1 MQEVTLKPCNARGKY
16 MRISMISVEW
26 DMERRTFTAT
36 IVFHRTRDRLDN
48 RPLGVL
54 LCADNQETMGKMLR
68 EFNLLYP
75 VREEMLVCIPE
86 PEEGERIYSQRVYS
100 R

>member
-1 MQEVTLKPCNARGKY
+1 M
-16 MRISMISVEW
+16 
-26 DMERRTFTAT
+26 
-36 IVFHRTRDRLDN
+36 
-48 RPLGVL
+48 L

-100 R
+100 LSLINI